1 MKKIN
6 FYYVRHGE
14 TIFNVKNLSQGCC
27 DSPLTKNGIKQA
39 QKTRDKLKDIHFDQ
53 VFSSSSERA
62 MDTAHIILEN
72 HQNQLIPLKGLK
84 EMSFGY
90 LEASS
95 VDDMNMSNCWN
106 RKDFTQF
113 EGEKREIFE
122 NRIKD
127 TFQEII
133 SMCNDN
139 DTVLIVS
146 HRGYFF
152 YMLEALFGEN
162 LDALEKQNPNM
173 MATLIPNASV
183 ARFIYEDGTWKL
195 EEMPH

>member
-39 QKTRDKLKDIHFDQ
+39 QKTRDELKDIHFDQ

-113 EGEKREIFE
+113 EGENREIFE

>member
-113 EGEKREIFE
+113 EGENREIFE

>member
-1 MKKIN
+1 MKKLN

-72 HQNQLIPLKGLK
+72 HQNQLISLKGLK

-113 EGEKREIFE
+113 EGENREIFE

>member
-95 VDDMNMSNCWN
+95 VDDMNMSKCWN

-113 EGEKREIFE
+113 EGENREIFE
-122 NRIKD
+122 IRIKD

>member
-113 EGEKREIFE
+113 EGENREIFE

-183 ARFIYEDGTWKL
+183 ARFIYEDRTWKL